1 MLSFLSSHKSD
12 DVVTLNAKGKT
23 TKGFSSIM
31 NVNVMPTLYVTFK
44 VTKYYP
50 SISLVI
56 NISNF
61 QFSWVRQ
68 KNKFCRMTDIMVSLS
83 NTLTDTGIH
92 CRHAHSSQI

>member
-12 DVVTLNAKGKT
+12 DVVTLNSKGKT

-61 QFSWVRQ
+61 QYF
-68 KNKFCRMTDIMVSLS
+68 L
-83 NTLTDTGIH
+83 G
-92 CRHAHSSQI
+92 